1 MRGLD
6 QDRLVELVQVV
17 VRNPLR
23 ALLSSLGVGW
33 GLFMIIITVG
43 AARGLENG
51 VKADMGSDVS
61 ETYAIHQAVK
71 YILTTPCAAVVHYD
85 NQVRGRQ
92 LLAKPS
98 SPVARCH

>member
-23 ALLSSLGVGW
+23 AFLSSLGVGW

-43 AARGLENG
+43 GCARIGKRGQGRHGKRRVQQHVCLDHEHEHAIQRIPAWSIRGDGHRRCPLASSQYAA
-51 VKADMGSDVS
+51 
-61 ETYAIHQAVK
+61 
-71 YILTTPCAAVVHYD
+71 P
-85 NQVRGRQ
+85 
-92 LLAKPS
+92 
-98 SPVARCH
+98 